1 MRNAQWGITQFLG
14 VRGQAVLVTRISRSE
29 ERDTAL
35 DCGSGIVDRRSGIAD
50 LLVTQSGRRAS
61 GVQSYL

>member
-50 LLVTQSGRRAS
+50 LLITQ
-61 GVQSYL
+61 